1 MNQRSEI
8 MNELLVLK
16 NELNESNKF
25 ANQQTQLVFEIEE
38 EASGR
43 QVLFAKL
50 SGDQKVRICDQP
62 SVRKWAVAKESKY
75 QILGDFILKLII
87 VYDDKKHLIQCTFNE
102 FFYIEFNQL
111 LGFK

>member
-1 MNQRSEI
+1 MNQRSEV
-8 MNELLVLK
+8 MAEFLVLK

-25 ANQQTQLVFEIEE
+25 ANQQTQLVFEIVT

-50 SGDQKVRICDQP
+50 SVDQKIRMHQ
-62 SVRKWAVAKESKY
+62 KQTGQGWLVADENKY
-75 QILGDFILKLII
+75 LNLAEYILGLLKI
-87 VYDDKKHLIQCTFNE
+87 YDDQKQNIKLLFNDY
-102 FFYIEFNQL
+102 FYSEFNKL

>member
-8 MNELLVLK
+8 MTEFLNLK

-25 ANQQTQLVFEIEE
+25 ANQQTQLVFEISE
-38 EASGR
+38 EASGQ

-50 SGDQKVRICDQP
+50 SNDQKFRLHQKQLGLGWLI
-62 SVRKWAVAKESKY
+62 SNENKY
-75 QILGDFILKLII
+75 LNLAEYMLVLLNI
-87 VYDDKKHLIQCTFNE
+87 YDDQKHNIKLTFNDY
-102 FFYIEFNQL
+102 FYLKFNQL